1 MCAGVLQKS
10 SRLLGVNEVL
20 KTTPE
25 HYQGSD
31 EEYPKRMVVESVVH
45 LDHGDE
51 VGVGATPLLVV
62 FPANSA
68 ACPAAGTVSREHRWL
83 ESC

>member
-1 MCAGVLQKS
+1 MCVGVLQKGS
-10 SRLLGVNEVL
+10 HLLGVSDSL
-20 KTTPE
+20 KTTLE

-31 EEYPKRMVVESVVH
+31 EEYPKTMAVELVVH

-62 FPANSA
+62 SSVNSA
-68 ACPAAGTVSREHRWL
+68 ACLAAETVSWEHRCL